1 MFKIVQP
8 VPNCYLFLC
17 DNNKE
22 LALTFCRVQE
32 YYESDLPELNGKHF
46 TFEEFINSQMDENGN
61 IDYFSY
67 WDGFNVPSNV
77 LNSWLD
83 GITSLTKW
91 EDKLIAQ
98 LPVFNDKPFYVIGAL
113 EKDKN
118 TINHEIAHALYSLN
132 TDYFTEM
139 VNLNMEFMDQHKKD
153 SAKLVKILKIL
164 GYGENVFSDEMQA
177 YLSTDPKKNL
187 VEDFQLDYDTLKP
200 LIQKYRKVL
209 RKYNT
214 YEHSA

>member
-1 MFKIVQP
+1 MFKILQP

-32 YYESDLPELNGKHF
+32 YYESDLPELKDKHF
-46 TFEEFINSQMDENGN
+46 TFEQFIDSQMDQNGN
-61 IDYFSY
+61 VDYFSY

-77 LNSWLD
+77 LNSWLG

-98 LPVFNDKPFYVIGAL
+98 LPVFSDKPFYVIGAL
-113 EKDKN
+113 EKDKT
-118 TINHEIAHALYSLN
+118 TINHEIAHALYNLDSTYN
-132 TDYFTEM
+132 AKM
-139 VNLNMEFMDQHKKD
+139 VKLTVDFMDNHKKD
-153 SAKLVKILKIL
+153 SAKLIKILKIL
-164 GYGENVFSDEMQA
+164 GYGENVILDEIQA

-187 VEDFQLDYDTLKP
+187 VEDFELDYDTLKP
-200 LIQKYRKVL
+200 LIQQYRKVL
-209 RKYNT
+209 REYNT
-214 YEHSA
+214 YDFSA